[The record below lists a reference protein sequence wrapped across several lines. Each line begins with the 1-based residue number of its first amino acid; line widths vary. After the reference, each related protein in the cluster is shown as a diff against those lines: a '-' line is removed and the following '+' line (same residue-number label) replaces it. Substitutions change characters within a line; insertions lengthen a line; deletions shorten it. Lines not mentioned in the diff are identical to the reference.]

1 MGKKKTA
8 WEQSKFGQLKLVDLY
23 NAIFIAM
30 LTVLDNIAEIFYS
43 GEYPDID
50 TLKWNVGIFIAII
63 IFKFFSNSEGK
74 FAKPEPK

>member
-1 MGKKKTA
+1 MKNKKTA
-8 WEQSKFGQLKLVDLY
+8 WEQSKFGKLKLVDFF

-50 TLKWNVGIFIAII
+50 TLKWNIGIFIGII
-63 IFKFFSNSEGK
+63 IFKFFSNSDGK
-74 FAKPEPK
+74 FAKSETK